1 MQTEILHP
9 DSALAIQRAVEVL
22 HAGGVVA
29 FPTDTVYG
37 LGVLPLDNDHIEQ
50 LYHIKGRDPLKS
62 IPLLLPH
69 SQALNTVAGDIGKI
83 ASRLA
88 EAFWPG
94 PLTLILPRNP
104 ALPSLLSQ
112 TDTIGVRVPNHP
124 VALRLLRLTGPLAV
138 TSANLSGQE
147 SCCTASQVL
156 DQLAGY
162 FPLLLDGG
170 QTPGSLASTVVDC
183 TGREPVILRQGPIT
197 LKQIKSVL
205 ALDPDRP

>member
-1 MQTEILHP
+1 MQTEILRS
-9 DSALAIQRAVEVL
+9 DSVLAIQRAVEVL
-22 HAGGVVA
+22 HVGGVVA

-37 LGVLPLDNDHIEQ
+37 LGVLPWDNDHIKQ
-50 LYHIKGRDPLKS
+50 LYQIKGRDPLKA

-69 SQALNTVAGDIGKI
+69 SQALNMVVGDIGEM
-83 ASRLA
+83 APRLA

-94 PLTLILPRNP
+94 PLTLILLRDP

-124 VALRLLRLTGPLAV
+124 VALRLLHLTGPLAV
-138 TSANLSGQE
+138 TSANLSEQE

-156 DQLAGY
+156 DQLGGR

-170 QTPGSLASTVVDC
+170 GTPGGLASTVVDC
-183 TGREPVILRQGPIT
+183 TGREPVILRRGPIT
-197 LKQIKSVL
+197 IEQIKSVL
-205 ALDPDRP
+205 G